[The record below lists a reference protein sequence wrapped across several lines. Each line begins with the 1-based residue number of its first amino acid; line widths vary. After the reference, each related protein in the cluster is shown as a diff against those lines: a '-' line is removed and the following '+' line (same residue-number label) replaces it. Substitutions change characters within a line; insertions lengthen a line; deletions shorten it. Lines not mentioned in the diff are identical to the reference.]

1 MDNVAVASATRGSD
15 QRWRLAIVDDHEVF
29 AEALTVWSRDHLADV
44 EVVYAG
50 PDPAA
55 VPAGTDLVLL
65 DIDLGPGTGPVAQV
79 TADLVASGAAVL
91 LVSALAEASRIRPG
105 LVAGA
110 LGYVPKRAGAETL
123 YEAIEAALRGESYV
137 SPEMAAVMMAANDTP
152 DLSDQERSALRL
164 YASGLKLESV
174 ARRMN
179 VSPSTVREY
188 LARVRR
194 KYAGV
199 GREVR
204 TKSDMYAAALR
215 DGLIEPRS

>member
-1 MDNVAVASATRGSD
+1 M
-15 QRWRLAIVDDHEVF
+15 F

-65 DIDLGPGTGPVAQV
+65 DIDLGPGTGPVAQL

>member
-15 QRWRLAIVDDHEVF
+15 QRWRLAIVDDHEMF

-123 YEAIEAALRGESYV
+123 FAAIEAALPFAPSWFGF
-137 SPEMAAVMMAANDTP
+137 SPIHLERT
-152 DLSDQERSALRL
+152 DLEPVL
-164 YASGLKLESV
+164 
-174 ARRMN
+174 
-179 VSPSTVREY
+179 
-188 LARVRR
+188 
-194 KYAGV
+194 
-199 GREVR
+199 
-204 TKSDMYAAALR
+204 AAARTALGIAAF
-215 DGLIEPRS
+215 DTAWAQGQALTLEQALAEGLAWCQQET

>member
-1 MDNVAVASATRGSD
+1 MPGDE
-15 QRWRLAIVDDHEVF
+15 RWRLAIVDDHELF
-29 AEALTVWSRDHLADV
+29 AEALTAWSRDHLAGVD
-44 EVVYAG
+44 VVYAG
-50 PDPAA
+50 PDPTS
-55 VPAGTDLVLL
+55 VPADTDLVLL
-65 DIDLGPGTGPVAQV
+65 DIDLGPGARPAADV
-79 TADLVASGAAVL
+79 TADFIAGGVAVL
-91 LVSALAEASRIRPG
+91 LVSALADPSRIRPG

-110 LGYVPKRAGAETL
+110 LGYVPKRAGAQTL
-123 YEAIEAALRGESYV
+123 YEAIEAALQGETYV
-137 SPEMAAVMMAANDTP
+137 SPEMAAVMMAADDTP

-188 LARVRR
+188 LGRVRR